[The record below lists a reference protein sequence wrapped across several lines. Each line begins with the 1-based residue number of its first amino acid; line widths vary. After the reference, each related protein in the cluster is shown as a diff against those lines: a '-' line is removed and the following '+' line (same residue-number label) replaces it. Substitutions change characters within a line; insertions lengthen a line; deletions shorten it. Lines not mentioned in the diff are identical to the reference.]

1 MLSVN
6 NLSLRYGEKILFS
19 NLSFR
24 ISDKE
29 RMSIVGSNG
38 TGKSSLLKVIASM
51 QKADDGVIALSR
63 HSTLG
68 YLPQEDIV
76 FKGRTL
82 FDEVHSAAEDIN
94 NIKNEIDEINEE
106 LSLNTDHN
114 SEEYTELLN
123 RLGELTEKFNI
134 LDGYR
139 IEAKIEKIL
148 KGLGFA
154 EGDFTRLTDEFSGG
168 WQMRIAI
175 AKLLLKNPSILMLDE
190 PTNHLDIDSLLWF
203 ENYIKDY
210 QGGIILIS
218 HDRNFLDNIATRTL
232 ELSMGKATE
241 YSGNYSYYIQ
251 EKRKR
256 MELLINQH
264 KNQQKYLKQQS
275 RFIERFRYKNTKAK
289 AVQSRI
295 KMLERMELVSLEDEE
310 AGIDFFFPPATHSGK
325 IVFEMNRLSKSYD
338 SINYV
343 LEDIDMI
350 ITRGE
355 KLAFVGANGAG
366 KSTLSRIIAGIEP
379 YNSGSIK
386 YGHLVDVKYYSQNQ
400 ADELDPTK
408 TVLEIMESAAS
419 GEVRKNLR
427 SILGGFL
434 FRGDD
439 VFKSVKVL
447 SGGEKSRLALAK
459 MLIEPSNFL
468 ILDEPTNH
476 LDMKSKDVLMQ
487 ALQDY
492 DGTVVIV
499 SHDREF
505 LDGIV
510 DKVIEVR
517 DKKIKEF
524 IGTCSDYIEESEK
537 NKSESI
543 SKHTTR
549 RQKPRREITYNEKK
563 DIKKKLSP
571 IRQKISSVEQKL
583 EKYELRKIELE
594 KLLTDPDIYK
604 QPEEIK
610 KNNSELQKI
619 SSEIES
625 LLEIWEAESFKLNE
639 LEESLNLN

>member
-29 RMSIVGSNG
+29 RMSVVGSNG
-38 TGKSSLLKVIASM
+38 TGKSSLLKVIASL
-51 QKADDGVIALSR
+51 QKADDGVVALSK

-68 YLPQEDIV
+68 YLPQEEIV

-106 LSLNTDHN
+106 LAQNKDHH

-148 KGLGFA
+148 KGLGFS
-154 EGDFTRLTDEFSGG
+154 EGDFKRLTDEFSGG

-203 ENYIKDY
+203 ENYIKEY
-210 QGGIILIS
+210 HGAIILIS

-232 ELSMGKATE
+232 EFSMGKATE
-241 YSGNYSYYIQ
+241 YAGNYSFYIE

-256 MELLINQH
+256 MELILNQH
-264 KNQQKYLKQQS
+264 RNQQKYLKQQN
-275 RFIERFRYKNTKAK
+275 RFVDRFRYKSSKAK

-310 AGIDFFFPPATHSGK
+310 AGIEFFFPPATHSGK
-325 IVFEMNRLSKSYD
+325 MVFEMDNLSKTYD
-338 SINYV
+338 GTNYV
-343 LEDIDMI
+343 LEGIEMI

-366 KSTLSRIIAGIEP
+366 KSTLSRIIADIEP

-386 YGHLVDVKYYSQNQ
+386 YGHMVNVKYYSQNQ

-408 TVLEIMESAAS
+408 TVLEIMESAAA

-434 FRGDD
+434 FSGDD
-439 VFKSVKVL
+439 VFKLVKVL

-492 DGTVVIV
+492 EGTVLIV

-524 IGTCSDYIEESEK
+524 IGTCTDYINEIEK
-537 NKSESI
+537 ARSESVP
-543 SKHTTR
+543 KYNTR
-549 RQKPRREITYNEKK
+549 PKPKRTVSYNEKK
-563 DIKKKLSP
+563 DLKKKLIP
-571 IRQKISSVEQKL
+571 IKQKISTVEQQLQKF
-583 EKYELRKIELE
+583 ELRKNELE
-594 KLLTDPDIYK
+594 NVLSDPDIYK
-604 QPEEIK
+604 QPDKIK
-610 KNNSELQKI
+610 KNNGELEMV

-625 LLEIWEAESFKLNE
+625 LLKVWEKESSKLNE
-639 LEESLNLN
+639 LEESLNLNQ

>member
-51 QKADDGVIALSR
+51 QKADDGVIALSK

-94 NIKNEIDEINEE
+94 NIKNEIDEINVE
-106 LSLNTDHN
+106 LAQNSDHN

-148 KGLGFA
+148 KGLGFG
-154 EGDFTRLTDEFSGG
+154 ESDFHRLTDEFSGG

-203 ENYIKDY
+203 ENYIKEY

-218 HDRNFLDNIATRTL
+218 HDRNFLDNISTRTL

-241 YSGNYSYYIQ
+241 YSGNYSFYIQ
-251 EKRKR
+251 EKRLR
-256 MELLINQH
+256 MELLLNQH
-264 KNQQKYLKQQS
+264 KNQQKYLKQQN

-295 KMLERMELVSLEDEE
+295 KMLERMELVSLEDDE

-325 IVFEMNRLSKSYD
+325 VVFEMNALSKTYD
-338 SINYV
+338 GVNYV

-355 KLAFVGANGAG
+355 KIAFVGANGAG
-366 KSTLSRIIAGIEP
+366 KSTLSRIIAEMEP
-379 YNSGSIK
+379 YNSGNIK
-386 YGHLVDVKYYSQNQ
+386 YGHLVNVKYYSQNQ

-439 VFKSVKVL
+439 VFKSVRVL

-524 IGTCSDYIEESEK
+524 IGTCTDYIEEIEK
-537 NKSESI
+537 KKTESHNKLPV
-543 SKHTTR
+543 
-549 RQKPRREITYNEKK
+549 RQKPRRTVTYNEKK
-563 DIKKKLSP
+563 DVKKKLVP
-571 IRQKISSVEQKL
+571 IRQKISSVEQQL
-583 EKYELRKIELE
+583 EKYENRKIELE
-594 KLLTDPDIYK
+594 KLLSEPDIYK
-604 QPEEIK
+604 NPEKIK
-610 KNNSELQKI
+610 ESNSELIKI

-625 LLEIWEAESFKLNE
+625 LLKVWEIESSKLNE